1 MGPVGCGKST
11 LLYGHLN
18 AIRYNSGQVW
28 DLDHLSGRDMH
39 EVGNK
44 GSSLSGGQRQR
55 IALARAVYAQN
66 PILFLVNPLSGVDH
80 TTSKHIVQALFR
92 DGGLLRSGNIT
103 VLITTDSREV
113 IAHGAIVR
121 IKDCSRDTPVA
132 NGCGHEVQAGY
143 EGGHSIVFKD
153 VTVAYAQP
161 KPSSE
166 DTEDRL
172 EETGALN

>member
-1 MGPVGCGKST
+1 
-11 LLYGHLN
+11 
-18 AIRYNSGQVW
+18 
-28 DLDHLSGRDMH
+28 MH